1 MLSICRNISRQ
12 RLRGAGLDGERTG
25 MSATASMGR
34 DVMSVKGAGRGLTR
48 MAGAGYLLVQGR
60 RAPGHASV
68 GSNAFYQVGRKVGS
82 AIQSRRNGR

>member
-1 MLSICRNISRQ
+1 
-12 RLRGAGLDGERTG
+12 

-34 DVMSVKGAGRGLTR
+34 DAMSVKDVGRGLTR
-48 MAGAGYLLVQGR
+48 IAGAGYLLVQGH